1 MLADTAHLRLVGTA
15 GIAGAAS
22 VAIAAGGFQP
32 LETALALEL
41 GLPLVKK
48 NNYKEYD
55 FLLCFTPEG
64 LGLEPVDGRSGAVRV
79 DFAAG
84 KTRHR
89 RVFGGG
95 KGQQIAKAV
104 GIQGG
109 VRPSILDITAGL
121 GGDAFVLASLGCSV
135 SMAERQP
142 VVNALLADGL
152 VRGAL
157 DMDVGDIVA
166 AMRLIKGDALSVMAG
181 WHPEQ
186 KDAPQ
191 VIYLDPMFPHSGKSA
206 QVKKEMALFRQLVG
220 ADEDADALLA
230 PALALASHRVVVK
243 RPRIAPDLAQHKPTY
258 RLEGKS
264 NRFDIYV
271 NSSFDK

>member
-1 MLADTAHLRLVGTA
+1 MLVDNANLRLA
-15 GIAGAAS
+15 GIAGAANI
-22 VAIAAGGFQP
+22 AIAVGGFQP

-48 NNYKEYD
+48 NNNKGYD
-55 FLLCFTPEG
+55 FLLCFTPDG

-109 VRPSILDITAGL
+109 VRPSILDLTAGL
-121 GGDAFVLASLGCSV
+121 GGDAFVLASLGCPV

-142 VVNALLADGL
+142 IVRALLADGL

-157 DMDVGDIVA
+157 DIDVGDIVA
-166 AMRLIKGDALSVMAG
+166 AMSLNKGDALSVMAG
-181 WHPEQ
+181 WKRGQSE
-186 KDAPQ
+186 APQ

-206 QVKKEMALFRQLVG
+206 QVKKEMALFRTLVG
-220 ADEDADALLA
+220 ADDDADVLLA

>member
-1 MLADTAHLRLVGTA
+1 MLADTTNVKL
-15 GIAGAAS
+15 
-22 VAIAAGGFQP
+22 AIAAAGFQP
-32 LETALALEL
+32 LEVALSLEL
-41 GLPLVKK
+41 GVPVIKK
-48 NNYKEYD
+48 TQKGYD
-55 FLLCFTPEG
+55 FLLRFTTEG

-104 GIQGG
+104 GVQGS
-109 VRPSILDITAGL
+109 VRPRILDLTAGL
-121 GGDAFVLASLGCSV
+121 GGDAFVLASLGCQV

-142 VVNALLADGL
+142 IVRALLADGL
-152 VRGAL
+152 ARGEL
-157 DMDVGDIVA
+157 DIDVGDIVA
-166 AMRLIKGDALSVMAG
+166 AMQLNKGDALSVMSG
-181 WHPEQ
+181 WQDEP
-186 KDAPQ
+186 PQ

-220 ADEDADALLA
+220 SDEDADALLA
-230 PALALASHRVVVK
+230 PALALASHRIVVK

-271 NSSFDK
+271 NKSFDNK